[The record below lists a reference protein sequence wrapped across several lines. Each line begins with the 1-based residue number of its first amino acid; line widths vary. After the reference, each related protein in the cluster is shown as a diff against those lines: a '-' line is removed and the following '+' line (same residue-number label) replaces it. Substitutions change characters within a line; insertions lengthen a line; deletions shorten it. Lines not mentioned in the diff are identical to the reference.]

1 MNQQD
6 DFLDSAGSVRKEL
19 MEKMGLDVTEQD
31 IKRAM
36 RQELS
41 MKFKKVVPIS
51 IHGNSAKNLV
61 LRQQYA
67 RNLIR
72 LK

>member
-19 MEKMGLDVTEQD
+19 MEKMGLDVTEHD
-31 IKRAM
+31 IKMAM

-41 MKFKKVVPIS
+41 MKFKKVVPLS
-51 IHGNSAKNLV
+51 LIH
-61 LRQQYA
+61 
-67 RNLIR
+67 I
-72 LK
+72 